1 MAGTAPSLDQWL
13 EEAKQDPK
21 ASQVGMYLAHNGV
34 VRANSRKGETVT
46 SMELSWDSAKL
57 QEVIDEAL
65 TLPGIFYFRV
75 WLNEGHLEIG
85 DDIMKVLVGGDIR
98 PNVVE
103 ALTYL
108 VGRIKTEVVV
118 EAENH

>member
-13 EEAKQDPK
+13 EEAKQDPD
-21 ASQVGMYLAHNGV
+21 AGLVGMYLAHNGV

-46 SMELSWDSAKL
+46 SMELSWDATKL
-57 QEVIDEAL
+57 QEVVDDAL
-65 TLPGIFYFRV
+65 TLPGIHYFRV

>member
-1 MAGTAPSLDQWL
+1 MAGNAPSLDQWL
-13 EEAKQDPK
+13 EEAKQDPD
-21 ASQVGMYLAHNGV
+21 AGLVGMYLAHNGV
-34 VRANSRKGETVT
+34 VRANSRKGEAVT
-46 SMELSWDSAKL
+46 SMELSWDAAKL
-57 QEVIDEAL
+57 QEVVDEAL
-65 TLPGIFYFRV
+65 TLPGIHYFRV